1 MNRLEGKR
9 VLITGAS
16 AGIGKACAEAFAER
30 GAHVAISARRVER
43 VEALAAGLREAHGVD
58 VRTAA
63 LDVTDRTAVQAYVD
77 ELEGDGFAVD
87 ILVNNA
93 GKARGKEKLHEGDID
108 DWEEMIDT
116 NVKGLLYMS
125 RAVLPRMVERDKG
138 HVINIGSI
146 AGRWVYPGGNV
157 YNATK
162 FAVWALNEGM
172 NIDLLG
178 TKVRVS
184 SVDPG
189 LTETEFSEVRFH
201 GDTEAADAV
210 YSDTTPLTGADV
222 ADAVCYVANT
232 PPHVDVINLV
242 LMPTAQRHA
251 MLVDR
256 DGE

>member
-1 MNRLEGKR
+1 MNRLKGKR
-9 VLITGAS
+9 VVVTGAS
-16 AGIGKACAEAFAER
+16 AGIGKACAVAFAEQ
-30 GAHVAISARRVER
+30 GAHLAISARRVGR
-43 VEALAAGLREAHGVD
+43 VEELAEELREAHGVE
-58 VRTAA
+58 VRADA
-63 LDVTDRTAVQAYVD
+63 LDVTDRAAVRAYVSD
-77 ELEGDGFAVD
+77 LEDDGFAVD
-87 ILVNNA
+87 VLVNNA

-125 RAVLPRMVERDKG
+125 RAVLPHMVERNSG
-138 HVINIGSI
+138 HVVNIGSI

-178 TKVRVS
+178 TRVRVS

-201 GDTEAADAV
+201 GDTDAAEKV
-210 YSDTTPLTGADV
+210 YADTTPLTGDDI
-222 ADAVCYVANT
+222 ADAVVYVANT

-242 LMPTAQRHA
+242 LMPTDQRHA
-251 MLVDR
+251 MLVHR
-256 DGE
+256 EDG

>member
-9 VLITGAS
+9 VVVTGAS

-30 GAHVAISARRVER
+30 GAHLAISARRVER
-43 VEALAAGLREAHGVD
+43 VEALAAGLREAHGVE
-58 VRTAA
+58 VRAEA
-63 LDVTDRTAVQAYVD
+63 LDVTDRAAVRAYV
-77 ELEGDGFAVD
+77 EALEDDGFAIDV
-87 ILVNNA
+87 LVNNA

-125 RAVLPRMVERDKG
+125 RAVLPHMVERDKG

-162 FAVWALNEGM
+162 YAVYALNEGM
-172 NIDLLG
+172 NVDLLG
-178 TKVRVS
+178 TRVRVS

-251 MLVDR
+251 MLVHR
-256 DGE
+256 EDG